1 MSPQFV
7 DFDADGHLDIVA
19 GIFDGS
25 PHVAFGDGKHWRQ
38 PEQILDKEGQRIV
51 MNAWWNFDKK
61 QWDKTHRCDA
71 EGAPELEGH
80 LTSAWACDWDHD
92 GDLDLLLG
100 DHTSGQ
106 VLLRVNEGTATKPSF
121 ATRNSLVTSAGKP
134 LVVPGTVTT
143 LRMIDWNG
151 DGRDD
156 LLVGSMG
163 DPYGN
168 GEGGGVLV
176 YFDTATEGAATL
188 GAPTTLIERS
198 QKGAGKATRPD
209 SGLYMDAVDHDGDGD
224 LDLVVG
230 GYAHWMPEA
239 PTLDAAQQQRLKEL
253 RERVEVLTKR
263 VQELNAAMLAAQE
276 GLDSDA
282 ARAKRL
288 EMSKDPE
295 REKVFA
301 ERTAASAEIEKLS
314 PGMKRESFVWL
325 YENVGGSKV
334 GGGR

>member
-7 DFDADGHLDIVA
+7 DLDADGHLDIVA

-80 LTSAWACDWDHD
+80 LTSAWAYDWDHD

-106 VLLRVNEGTATKPSF
+106 VLLRVNEGSATKPAF
-121 ATRNSLVTSAGKP
+121 ATRNTVVTAAGEP

-143 LRMIDWNG
+143 LRTIDWNG

-163 DPYGN
+163 DAYSG

-176 YFDTATEGAATL
+176 YLDTATE

-198 QKGAGKATRPD
+198 HKGADQATRPD

-230 GYAHWMPEA
+230 GYAHWTPAA
-239 PTLDAAQQQRLKEL
+239 PALDEAQQQRLNEL
-253 RERVEVLTKR
+253 RERVGVLTTR
-263 VQELNAAMLAAQE
+263 IQELNAEMLAAQE
-276 GLDSDA
+276 GLDAEA
-282 ARAKRL
+282 ARQKRM
-288 EMSKDPE
+288 EMAKDPA

-301 ERTAASAEIEKLS
+301 ERAEAVAEIEKLS

-325 YENVGGSKV
+325 YENVGGGKV
-334 GGGR
+334 GGGH